1 MKKVILFTAG
11 QTSINLA
18 KMLLNQ
24 NKDLEILFFI
34 DNDPSK
40 ANSVVEIQR
49 GDSVEKFK
57 VFQIDAIAKVDYDEI
72 IVGSHTNG
80 YEIKEQ
86 LENYGIPTHKIN
98 LNYMILMMEARKKA
112 LENFAQIA
120 QDLKLE
126 GECAELGVFRGNF
139 AKEINKYFPNKKLY
153 LFDTFEGFHE
163 NDKTDFEVF
172 ATDFTFTSEN
182 LVLSQMPY
190 PKNCITKKGYFPDSL
205 DGLEERFCFV
215 SLDTDLYKP
224 ILAGLDYF
232 FPRLVSGGAIFI
244 HDYFDTTY
252 TGVRKA
258 VLEFSKREN
267 VSFSPLGD
275 GLSVCVVKN

>member
-11 QTSINLA
+11 QTSVNLA
-18 KMLLNQ
+18 KTLLNQ
-24 NKDLEILFFI
+24 NKDLEILFFV

-40 ANSVVEIQR
+40 SNQTIEIQR
-49 GDSVEKFK
+49 GDKVEAFK
-57 VFQIDAIAKVDYDEI
+57 IFQIDAITKADYDEI
-72 IVGSHTNG
+72 IIGSHANG
-80 YEIKEQ
+80 YEIKAQ
-86 LENYGIPTHKIN
+86 LENYGIPTQKIN

-120 QDLKLE
+120 QDLKLG

-139 AKEINKYFPNKKLY
+139 AKEINRYFPDKKLY

-172 ATDFTFTSEN
+172 ASDLTFTSES
-182 LVLSQMPY
+182 LVLSQMFHPE
-190 PKNCITKKGYFPDSL
+190 KCIIKKGYFPDSL
-205 DGLEERFCFV
+205 EGLEERFCFV

-267 VSFSPLGD
+267 ASFSPLGD
-275 GLSVCVVKN
+275 GLSVCIVKN

>member
-1 MKKVILFTAG
+1 
-11 QTSINLA
+11 
-18 KMLLNQ
+18 
-24 NKDLEILFFI
+24 
-34 DNDPSK
+34 
-40 ANSVVEIQR
+40 
-49 GDSVEKFK
+49 
-57 VFQIDAIAKVDYDEI
+57 
-72 IVGSHTNG
+72 
-80 YEIKEQ
+80 
-86 LENYGIPTHKIN
+86 
-98 LNYMILMMEARKKA
+98 MMEARKKA

-172 ATDFTFTSEN
+172 ASNLSFTSEN
-182 LVLSQMPY
+182 LVLSQMSY
-190 PKNCITKKGYFPDSL
+190 LKNCIIKKGYFPDSL